1 MQKVFLNGL
10 LCAVLALSFPVVSR
24 AATLEEL
31 ETRINRLEQTLDE
44 TRQTLEEARQ
54 ALEKARQALE
64 KARQERQK
72 LEKVVKAAP
81 TRKKEHDANVYLD
94 GKIRPTPSYSLVDD
108 MEDRSSCS
116 EHPVSRPDQPHRN
129 QRHEPLVPDVQPE
142 VPVRRMTPRNIPRSE
157 RMNAQ
162 RRSLGCSTLSA

>member
-10 LCAVLALSFPVVSR
+10 LCAVLALSFPVVSS

-31 ETRINRLEQTLDE
+31 ETRIIKLEQTLDE
-44 TRQTLEEARQ
+44 T
-54 ALEKARQALE
+54 RQALE

-81 TRKKEHDANVYLD
+81 TRKKDHDANVYLD
-94 GKIRPTPSYSLVDD
+94 GKNWPTPSYSLVDD